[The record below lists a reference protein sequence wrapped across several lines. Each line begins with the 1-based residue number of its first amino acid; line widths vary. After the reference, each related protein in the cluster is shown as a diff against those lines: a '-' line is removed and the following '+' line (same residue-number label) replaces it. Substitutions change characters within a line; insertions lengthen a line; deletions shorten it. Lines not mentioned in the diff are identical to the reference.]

1 MNNWLNREMRY
12 DIRNECSRQ
21 ERDMK
26 EWFYADAAVSVSVSV
41 SASAFC
47 LLMRLL
53 LVPEYFQKV
62 SPSPSISVQVHAR
75 ILDDPKDESQ
85 HSQWIADGGADRAL
99 LYLSLGLPSCETK
112 VSK

>member
-1 MNNWLNREMRY
+1 MLMLL
-12 DIRNECSRQ
+12 
-21 ERDMK
+21 
-26 EWFYADAAVSVSVSV
+26 FLFSVSA

-47 LLMRLL
+47 LLMLL

-75 ILDDPKDESQ
+75 ILEDPKDQSQ
-85 HSQWIADGGADRAL
+85 NSQWIADGGADRAF

-112 VSK
+112 SQ